1 MIPEL
6 TGDYYCPTK
15 PGEQGIEDALSES
28 EKLMTTAPHIQPV
41 TPVAVSTISPVLASQ
56 SDNAGDQNANENMAS
71 GVSAGKL
78 GLSPVYS
85 DC

>member
-1 MIPEL
+1 MSSERMMGSNAFSPGNSTNL
-6 TGDYYCPTK
+6 SCP
-15 PGEQGIEDALSES
+15 L
-28 EKLMTTAPHIQPV
+28 LTTAPHIQPV
-41 TPVAVSTISPVLASQ
+41 SPVAVSTITPVVSQ